1 VYVSKMIAA
10 PTHDNEAPTL
20 NKHLHSTI
28 PATRALC
35 RLMKR

>member
-20 NKHLHSTI
+20 NNSSHKSI
-28 PATRALC
+28 
-35 RLMKR
+35 M